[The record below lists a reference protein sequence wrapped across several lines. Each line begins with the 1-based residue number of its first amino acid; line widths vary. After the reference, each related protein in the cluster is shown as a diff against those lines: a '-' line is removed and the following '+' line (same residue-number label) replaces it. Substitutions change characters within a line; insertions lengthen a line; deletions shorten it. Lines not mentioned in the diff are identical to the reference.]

1 MRLPRIA
8 DIQRAVAAE
17 FGVPLHTMREPA
29 PTEPCLRNNFDV
41 AHARQVAIALSF
53 VLTDHSR
60 KRIGDYF
67 GGRDHTTVLHACRQ
81 VEKRRPCAQRDAPY
95 HARIAAPQYTHGFDR
110 WRYCCAPHGGSI
122 ESSMRDLQPLIRILN
137 RIEDPSARKLVIMSK
152 RERRQITDRETE
164 RLIQLCGV
172 VDA

>member
-81 VEKRRPCAQRDAPY
+81 VEKRQRNDARVHNAMRRITLELLHRNIPTDLIGGD
-95 HARIAAPQYTHGFDR
+95 IAARHTAG
-110 WRYCCAPHGGSI
+110 A
-122 ESSMRDLQPLIRILN
+122 
-137 RIEDPSARKLVIMSK
+137 
-152 RERRQITDRETE
+152 
-164 RLIQLCGV
+164 
-172 VDA
+172 